1 MDFELV
7 ARRSVVVYLKNMRQA
22 RQLRRFGVVEYIS
35 EKMKYAV
42 IAMNDQDIAAKVPLI
57 ERLGFVREVK
67 LSHWPEV
74 DPTVGGNNQDNYELA
89 VDPVELADEP
99 VDEEEL

>member
-1 MDFELV
+1 MSFEIV
-7 ARRSVVVYLKNMRQA
+7 ARRSLIVHLRNVRQA

-42 IAMNDQDIAAKVPLI
+42 VAMDEVDVKTKMPLI
-57 ERLGFVREVK
+57 ERLGFVRAVEP
-67 LSHWPEV
+67 SHWPEV
-74 DPTVGGNNQDNYELA
+74 DSTVGSVRDNFDII
-89 VDPVELADEP
+89 VDPTDLADEP